1 MKKNRKNIGFRFL
14 QRCCFA
20 LVLLLCINTGSVLA
34 QDAAKKV
41 KPVKNTFESI
51 FMMDDQT
58 VMVPVKGTF
67 EFDMQHR
74 FGTVDKGSTN
84 LWGIYGP
91 ANIRLGADYSPMDRL
106 YIGAGVTK
114 ARMQVDLNAKYAIL
128 RQTTDDKMP
137 VSLTYFGNIVMDTR
151 AASNFQNSV
160 DRYSYFNE
168 LMVARKITDKLSL
181 QVAGSLSW
189 FNNVEAYVDSKNE
202 IQPLMNNLNWTVSF
216 VGRYK
221 VTQKGSIILGYDQP
235 LTQNFT
241 NNPHPN
247 ICFGYEVSTSTH
259 AFQFFMGNYDGIL
272 PQYNSVYNNNDYTAG
287 QFLIG
292 FNITK
297 LWNF

>member
-20 LVLLLCINTGSVLA
+20 LVLMLCINTGTVYA

-51 FMMDDQT
+51 YMMDDQT

-74 FGTVDKGSTN
+74 FGTVDKGSEN

-91 ANIRLGADYSPMDRL
+91 ANIRLGAEYSPMDRL
-106 YIGAGVTK
+106 YIGGGVTK

-189 FNNVEAYVDSKNE
+189 FNNVDAFVDSKGE
-202 IQPLMNNLNWTVSF
+202 VQAITNNANWTVSF

-235 LTQNFT
+235 LTQNYT

>member
-20 LVLLLCINTGSVLA
+20 LVLMLCINTGTVYA

-51 FMMDDQT
+51 YMMDDQT

-74 FGTVDKGSTN
+74 FGTVDKGSEN

-91 ANIRLGADYSPMDRL
+91 ANIRLGAEYSPMDRL
-106 YIGAGVTK
+106 YIGGGVTK

-181 QVAGSLSW
+181 QVGGSLSW
-189 FNNVEAYVDSKNE
+189 FNNVDAFVDSKGE
-202 IQPLMNNLNWTVSF
+202 VQAITNNANWTVSF

-235 LTQNFT
+235 LTQNYT